1 MKFRKLTKEEIVSVA
16 GAVVAGLCIGIGL
29 KHVRNNPHKF
39 MSDRLLD
46 DVVGGLTKD
55 RRISL
60 IFSNDVS
67 DVDMNIIDQV
77 TQSGNAKL
85 LFAFKNN
92 KHNPVGRTYA
102 SMNDLSV
109 R

>member
-1 MKFRKLTKEEIVSVA
+1 MKFRKLTKKEILSVA
-16 GAVVAGLCIGIGL
+16 GAVGSGLLIGIGL

-46 DVVGGLTKD
+46 DVVCGLTRA

-67 DVDMNIIDQV
+67 EVDMNIIDQV
-77 TQSGNAKL
+77 TRSGNAKL

-102 SMNDLSV
+102 SMHDLSV
-109 R
+109 K